1 MTTLRDQR
9 ESGQLFDELER
20 IIKEQDEQIESLQKS
35 NKSLLTTCVKY
46 SDEIIRMRRAVTVE
60 LGRKGVEILGGEK

>member
-9 ESGQLFDELER
+9 ESWQLFDELER
-20 IIKEQDEQIESLQKS
+20 IIKEQNEQIESLQKS
-35 NKSLLTTCVKY
+35 NKALLSTCVKY